1 MQQPLLLFLFWFLAL
16 ASKLAVALIYLYSA
30 YSAAEKPLDEAVDI
44 KALILDS
51 SPADRCQMYYLH
63 VQDGSWSCQATSS
76 KRVPAVSKASPPPD
90 FAESRSFKKIPENAT
105 VNKML
110 SLSMG
115 ATREASPICRAR

>member
-1 MQQPLLLFLFWFLAL
+1 MQKPLLLFLFWFLAL
-16 ASKLAVALIYLYSA
+16 ASKLAVALIYL

-63 VQDGSWSCQATSS
+63 VKDGSWSCQATSS